1 VQGNYECAPSV
12 LAEQMSA
19 CCRLQD
25 GQLLLDGFVLH
36 RQKNTYGPAQQ
47 AHILMRS
54 LKALEGRRD
63 VQEFSVTG
71 EPWNHRA
78 DRQLCC
84 LLVLRV
90 ARCMLRVAQAE
101 SQDPQ
106 V

>member
-1 VQGNYECAPSV
+1 MLHTPSHAAVHLFAGVAAVPAQGNYECAPSV

-63 VQEFSVTG
+63 VKKFSVTG
-71 EPWNHRA
+71 ELGNHRA
-78 DRQLCC
+78 GNCTAHQC
-84 LLVLRV
+84 
-90 ARCMLRVAQAE
+90 
-101 SQDPQ
+101 
-106 V
+106 